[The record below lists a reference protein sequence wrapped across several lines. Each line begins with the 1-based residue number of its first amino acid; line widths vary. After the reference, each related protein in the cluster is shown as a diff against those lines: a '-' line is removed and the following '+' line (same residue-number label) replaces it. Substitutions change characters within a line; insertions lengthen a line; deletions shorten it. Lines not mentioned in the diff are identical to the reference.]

1 MHYRAPSVS
10 PWTCSQGMKGWS
22 REWSMSSSAGMQAR
36 LRALRCLQILSTG
49 ADNIK
54 RLLRQELL
62 IWLPEFTTVSQKRL
76 LRQPPPQSD
85 CGLDLCFKP
94 KYNTKFESLR
104 RRICLNIFFTQ
115 SPPIHENAWMSTS
128 ENHNNTPVPQN
139 PSLGGMKS
147 RITAYP
153 PHISP

>member
-10 PWTCSQGMKGWS
+10 PLTCSQGMKGWS

-62 IWLPEFTTVSQKRL
+62 IWLPEFTTLFLKS
-76 LRQPPPQSD
+76 
-85 CGLDLCFKP
+85 
-94 KYNTKFESLR
+94 
-104 RRICLNIFFTQ
+104 
-115 SPPIHENAWMSTS
+115 A
-128 ENHNNTPVPQN
+128 
-139 PSLGGMKS
+139 SLGNPRPSPIVAWIYASNQNITQNLNLSEDGFVWTSSSHSPHPSMKMHGCLQA
-147 RITAYP
+147 RTTIIP
-153 PHISP
+153 LSPKILLLEGWNQG